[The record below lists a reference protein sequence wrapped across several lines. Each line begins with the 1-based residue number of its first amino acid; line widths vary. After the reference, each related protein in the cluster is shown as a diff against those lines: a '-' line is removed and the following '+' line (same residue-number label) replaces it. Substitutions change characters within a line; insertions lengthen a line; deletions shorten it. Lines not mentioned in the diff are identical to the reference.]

1 LEGWGIMIGKFLARA
16 VYGLI
21 AAACLYSP
29 PAPAQEA
36 STVIGTYCLVGVR
49 EVGSCIRLS
58 PGGKFEYFL
67 SYGAYDE
74 TAEGTWKLEKGEI
87 VVDSLPYDRPPT
99 FSFKRMEKS
108 ETGDFDVIV
117 VSSTDRPIAGIEVK
131 VTCGGTTKDAGVTQ
145 ADGFKVDCSSAPT
158 AVTLGLSMFGLAPQ
172 TIDVVGRAGADK
184 AYVFEFIPGDLGKKK
199 FVAQRLQVGTDRAL
213 TMVYADTPIP
223 ELNGRRFRYEPE
235 R

>member
-1 LEGWGIMIGKFLARA
+1 MTGNFLIRA

-21 AAACLYSP
+21 AAACLFSP
-29 PAPAQEA
+29 PARAQEA

-74 TAEGTWKLEKGEI
+74 RSEGTWKLEKGEI
-87 VVDSLPYDRPPT
+87 VVDSLPYDQKPT
-99 FSFKRMEKS
+99 FSFKRTQKS
-108 ETGDFDVIV
+108 DDGGFDVIV
-117 VSSTDRPIAGIEVK
+117 VSRRDQPIAGIEVK
-131 VTCGGTTKDAGVTQ
+131 VTCDGTKKDAGVTQ
-145 ADGFKVDCSSAPT
+145 AGRFKVDCTNAPT

-172 TIDVVGRAGADK
+172 TIDVAGQAGADK
-184 AYVFEFIPGDLGKKK
+184 AYVFEFAPGDLGKKK
-199 FVAQRLQVGTDRAL
+199 FVEQRLKVGADRSL
-213 TMVYADTPIP
+213 TMVYSDTPIP
-223 ELNGRRFRYEPE
+223 ELKGRPFRYEPE